1 GTDGALLVDLTGPR
15 TRATP
20 PGPPARRSAARWRG
34 TAPRWPPYVDRGGA
48 LARVDPDKVLA
59 GGRAS
64 TTMLSG
70 VTSGE
75 RPVVVAG
82 AS

>member
-1 GTDGALLVDLTGPR
+1 PE
-15 TRATP
+15 
-20 PGPPARRSAARWRG
+20 PGHAARAAGPTISGEVAWNG
-34 TAPRWPPYVDRGGA
+34 ATTAAYVDRGGA